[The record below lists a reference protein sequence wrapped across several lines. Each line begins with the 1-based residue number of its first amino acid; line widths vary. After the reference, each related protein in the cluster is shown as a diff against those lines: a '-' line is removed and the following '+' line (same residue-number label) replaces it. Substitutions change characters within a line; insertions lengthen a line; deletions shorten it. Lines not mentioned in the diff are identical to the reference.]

1 MHGKRKRSSWKAY
14 GSLAERLSVYCR
26 LRPVVGYAMASLRQ
40 HSAAPV
46 AGGSSRF
53 CMQTDRVAEHLG
65 DILFQIRGG
74 NTGYAARVSPALA
87 IHLLPMNECVVRRR
101 SRPPPP
107 LKYYCRQITSRSWES
122 STTWL
127 SLNYIMLL
135 YCPDF
140 CRPACY
146 RALYSCSVIVAL
158 ENVVPEGV
166 AFSVNMLI
174 KLLLVFKWP
183 CMYYLTQLK

>member
-1 MHGKRKRSSWKAY
+1 MQWRA
-14 GSLAERLSVYCR
+14 SVSTALLLLLGVLVDSACR
-26 LRPVVGYAMASLRQ
+26 PTESQ
-40 HSAAPV
+40 SISEIFFFKFV
-46 AGGSSRF
+46 AG
-53 CMQTDRVAEHLG
+53 TLATLLG
-65 DILFQIRGG
+65 FLRHWQ
-74 NTGYAARVSPALA
+74 S
-87 IHLLPMNECVVRRR
+87 HLLPMNECVVRRR